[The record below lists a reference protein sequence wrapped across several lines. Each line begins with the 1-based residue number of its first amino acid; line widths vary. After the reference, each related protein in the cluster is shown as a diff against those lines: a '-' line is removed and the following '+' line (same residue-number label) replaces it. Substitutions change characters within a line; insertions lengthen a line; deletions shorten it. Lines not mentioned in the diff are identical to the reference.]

1 MTSKRK
7 TYSPEFK
14 REAASLVLDKDYSTQ
29 QACNAMGVGYT
40 AMNRWV
46 KQLKSERGGN
56 TPKSKAITDE
66 QQKIQA
72 LEATIKQIKWENDI
86 LKKATALLVSDN
98 IKR

>member
-1 MTSKRK
+1 MTKKRK
-7 TYSPEFK
+7 TYSTEFK
-14 REAASLVLDKDYSTQ
+14 HEAASLVLDKDYTTQ

-56 TPKSKAITDE
+56 TPKSKAITGE

-72 LEATIKQIKWENDI
+72 LEATVKQIKWENDI
-86 LKKATALLVSDN
+86 LKKATALLMSDS

>member
-7 TYSPEFK
+7 TYYPKFK
-14 REAASLVLDKDYSTQ
+14 REAASLVLDKNYSHQ

-98 IKR
+98 I